1 MIPFLIRTYIAKYT
15 ENGGIMMNI
24 KVERKSVR
32 DLIPADYNPRKALKP
47 ADPEYKRIERSIE
60 EFGYVDPIIWNERT
74 GTIVGGHQ
82 RLTVM
87 KNLGVLEVDVSVV
100 DLDETAEKALNI
112 ALNKITGEWDDEA
125 LASLLKD
132 LDGEGYDLDIT
143 GFSMD
148 EVTDLFD
155 AFDEPLADPEEDNFD
170 LDEAMENAPAISQLG
185 DVWRLGNHRLMC
197 GDSTSEADVS
207 VLMDGNKAQMVFT
220 DPPWNVNYGDVKEGN
235 SQGYKPRKILNDFMG
250 TEDFKQFM
258 NAIFA
263 NSAAFSEDGACTYVV
278 MSAQEWGNMM
288 LTLAMNDYH
297 WSSTIIWA
305 KDSLVLSRKDYH
317 TQYEPIWYGW
327 KGGAPRLMPLEDRK
341 QSDVWEVARPKKS
354 ELHPTMKPIEL
365 VARAINNSSK
375 RGWTVLDLFGGSGST
390 LIASEQ
396 TGRVNRSMELDPRYV
411 DVIVE
416 RYKEWKGNTEDIV
429 LIRNGVEIAYSDVKP
444 AEVVA

>member
-1 MIPFLIRTYIAKYT
+1 
-15 ENGGIMMNI
+15 MNI

-155 AFDEPLADPEEDNFD
+155 AFDEPFADPEEDNFD

-220 DPPWNVNYGDVKEGN
+220 DPPWNVNYGAN
-235 SQGYKPRKILNDFMG
+235 QGTLKKYKKRTILNDFMG

-278 MSAQEWGNMM
+278 MSPQEWGNMM
-288 LTLAMNDYH
+288 LTLDMNGYH
-297 WSSTIIWA
+297 WSSTIIWV
-305 KDSLVLSRKDYH
+305 KDSLVLARKDYH

-327 KGGAPRLMPLEDRK
+327 KEGAPRLMPLEDRK

-444 AEVVA
+444 AEVVV